1 MYSKIP
7 HLGVRTGN
15 PINQIIQG
23 RQDSLLRC
31 QIPSAKSQGRGYAF
45 FLLPLLSLLL
55 PSIFAFALLLLP
67 FPFLLLIPSIFFC
80 YYPRSL
86 ALLRP
91 KDSPSVLLLHRRWSF
106 VRSGHCIVRK
116 ESSPLPL
123 DEKALTSPRQRN
135 RKCYKPLLF
144 F

>member
-1 MYSKIP
+1 MSNSFRK
-7 HLGVRTGN
+7 
-15 PINQIIQG
+15 
-23 RQDSLLRC
+23 
-31 QIPSAKSQGRGYAF
+31 GRGYAF

-55 PSIFAFALLLLP
+55 PSIFAFALLLP

-80 YYPRSL
+80 PRSV